1 MLKLDVKMKLIPLI
15 ALVAWVTISFSV
27 SAILICNKFAEMA
40 FQDQNRFAEELV
52 TQAGIR
58 YFEALA
64 WSENGIAQVE
74 IGSLSKAAESF
85 EKVSDLLAEA
95 FDLYEQVIAIGRRVG
110 IKPTF
115 VEAMKGLDYD
125 KIQKEHGLQPRIW
138 SEVATLG
145 RKGDVLGLF
154 QRMQQ
159 FIKHISDQ
167 SEALANMA
175 AKGAKP
181 SLEQIT
187 KLVEA
192 WQDSTAFGH
201 YTVILARAVEQALG
215 R

>member
-1 MLKLDVKMKLIPLI
+1 MLRLNTKAKLTFLI
-15 ALVAWVTISFSV
+15 ALLIWLTISFNGL
-27 SAILICNKFAEMA
+27 AILICNKIALA
-40 FQDQNRFAEELV
+40 SFQDQNAFAEELV
-52 TQAGIR
+52 TKAGIR

-64 WSENGIAQVE
+64 WSENGLAEVE
-74 IGSLSKAAESF
+74 IGSLSKAEGSF
-85 EKVSDLLAEA
+85 AKASDLLAEA

-110 IKPTF
+110 IKPTY
-115 VEAMKGLDYD
+115 VQAMKGLDYD
-125 KIQKEHGLQPRIW
+125 KIQKEHGLQSWVW

-187 KLVEA
+187 NLTEA
-192 WQDSTAFGH
+192 WQDSTTFGH